1 VVVSSILSSLVNK
14 NFKKSMRLPQFWGK
28 ENGWS
33 KITHT
38 KHKFLMGIITN
49 QWCARVIFVCV
60 RVTITSSQS

>member
-1 VVVSSILSSLVNK
+1 
-14 NFKKSMRLPQFWGK
+14 MRLPQFWGK

-60 RVTITSSQS
+60 RVTTTSSQS